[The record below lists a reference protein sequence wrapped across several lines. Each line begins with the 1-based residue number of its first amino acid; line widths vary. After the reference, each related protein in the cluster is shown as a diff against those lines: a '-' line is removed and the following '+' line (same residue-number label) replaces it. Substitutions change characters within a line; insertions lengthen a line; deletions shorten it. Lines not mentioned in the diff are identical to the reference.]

1 MADDGGLRTLNTKKA
16 IQLIQSASC
25 EALTPT
31 AQLPQWRSHSEAQQ
45 VEIISATNF
54 HELSDRP

>member
-31 AQLPQWRSHSEAQQ
+31 AQLPQ
-45 VEIISATNF
+45 
-54 HELSDRP
+54 